1 MAARLTDRKKK
12 KIIADYA
19 EMGSYNSVAK
29 KYKVAAST
37 VRRTCEQ
44 SPEML
49 KKAQEKK
56 EQNTQD
62 ILAHME
68 SQRDKVCLIMDK
80 YLDALLD
87 DEKISKA
94 TTAQLTTSIGTLIDK
109 WTMVVGGSGTTEAE
123 DGLSKSLRELGEE
136 LESDD

>member
-56 EQNTQD
+56 EQRYVSYRR
-62 ILAHME
+62 LLLHF
-68 SQRDKVCLIMDK
+68 S
-80 YLDALLD
+80 ALLH
-87 DEKISKA
+87 
-94 TTAQLTTSIGTLIDK
+94 
-109 WTMVVGGSGTTEAE
+109 V
-123 DGLSKSLRELGEE
+123 R
-136 LESDD
+136 